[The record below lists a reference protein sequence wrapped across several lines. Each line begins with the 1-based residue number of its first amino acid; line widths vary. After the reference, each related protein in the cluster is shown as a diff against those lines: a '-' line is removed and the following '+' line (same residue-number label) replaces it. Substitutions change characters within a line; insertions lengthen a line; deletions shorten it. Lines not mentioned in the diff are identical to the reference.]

1 MSVVYRVLSAVFMLL
16 ASVGSYGNE
25 TDLPTTNSREASY
38 VGSEACIECH
48 QKEVEQWKGSDHE
61 RAMDHATPQSVLGDF
76 DNATFEFKGK
86 ENRFFKKGEQYW
98 VNIEGPDGQFH
109 DYQIAYTFGHY
120 PLQQYMVEFDD
131 GRVQL
136 IPFTWDSRD
145 NAQGGQ
151 RWYHLYPDTTNSDE
165 FYWTNTGQNWNF
177 MCADCHSTNLKKNY
191 DKETNRYATNWSE
204 ITVGCEACHGPAS
217 VHIELS
223 KQNNPNQFNSSS
235 HYGFDRDL
243 SKAVS
248 EWVYQEGSSTLKPK
262 AIKETQQVKVCAQC
276 HSRRVQLSEQYDHV
290 QGDIFDKY
298 LVSNLTP
305 ELYHSDGQIYDEVYV
320 FGSFEQS
327 KMAQKGV
334 TCTNCHE
341 PHSAKLKIPEQAVC
355 AQCHVA
361 SEYAPEKHTFHEA
374 GSEASQCTT
383 CHMPETTYMEVDP
396 RRDHSWHVPRPDMS
410 KHIGTP
416 NVCSSCHE
424 DKGTDWAIQTLAQW
438 FPDSNYQNSQHYGI
452 AFYAADIGH
461 PAAADALSYIAQD
474 INQASIVRASALQRM
489 ANYQGQNSLIALGR
503 AVKNSEA
510 MIRIGAIQGSAPYPA
525 HQRWQIIAPL
535 LNDDVLAV
543 RAEAAGALAQ
553 YWRELNPQQKDQL
566 KAPLQEYIDI
576 QQYNADRGFGRTNL
590 GNVYAAQG
598 KPTLAIKEYQGAIAI
613 EPYFENSYINLADL
627 YRGQGDEASADKTLA
642 LGIKNQPKS
651 AAIHYS
657 AALSKLRQGD
667 KTTASQLLD
676 KATQLEVNNPQYWF
690 VYGLAMETAD
700 VHVSL
705 KAVDK
710 AYQLSRNPEHL
721 FSKCDLMLKHKH
733 QGAAQCLNQLSKLA
747 PPEVIQQLKSRY

>member
-1 MSVVYRVLSAVFMLL
+1 MGVVFRVLGTLVILL
-16 ASVGSYGNE
+16 ASVSSYGKDSELSAANHLQA
-25 TDLPTTNSREASY
+25 DY
-38 VGSEACIECH
+38 VGSQVCVRCH
-48 QKEVEQWKGSDHE
+48 QDEVTKWKDSDHE
-61 RAMDHATPQSVLGDF
+61 RAMDHATSESVLGDF
-76 DNATFEFKGK
+76 DNVSFEFNGK

-109 DYQIAYTFGHY
+109 DYQIRYTFGHY
-120 PLQQYMVEFDD
+120 PLQQYMVEFED

-136 IPFTWDSRD
+136 IPFTWDARD
-145 NAQGGQ
+145 KSQGGQ
-151 RWYHLYPDTTNSDE
+151 RWYHLYPDTTTNDE

-177 MCADCHSTNLKKNY
+177 MCADCHSTNLEKNY
-191 DKETNRYATNWSE
+191 DKATNRYTTQWSE

-217 VHIELS
+217 IHVMVS
-223 KQNNPNQFNSSS
+223 KQENPAGFSPTN

-243 SKAVS
+243 TKAVS
-248 EWVYQEGSSTLKPK
+248 KWVYQEGHSTLQPQS
-262 AIKETQQVKVCAQC
+262 INPTQQVKVCAQC
-276 HSRRVQLSEQYDHV
+276 HSRRVQISEQYDHV
-290 QGDIFDKY
+290 QGDVFDRY
-298 LVSNLTP
+298 LIANLTP

-334 TCTNCHE
+334 TCTNCHD
-341 PHSAKLKIPEQAVC
+341 PHSAKLNIPEEAVC
-355 AQCHVA
+355 AQCHIA
-361 SEYAPEKHTFHEA
+361 SEYTPQNHTFHQA
-374 GSEASQCTT
+374 GSKASQCTT

-416 NVCSSCHE
+416 NVCTSCHE
-424 DKGTDWAIQTLAQW
+424 DKDAEWASKALSQW
-438 FPDSNYQNSQHYGI
+438 FPDSSYQNSQHYGI

-474 INQASIVRASALQRM
+474 INQLPIVRASALQRM
-489 ANYQGQNSLIALGR
+489 AGFQGQNSLIALGR
-503 AVKNSEA
+503 AVKNDQA

-525 HQRWQIIAPL
+525 HQRWQIISPL
-535 LNDDVLAV
+535 LTDEVLAV

-553 YWRELNPQQKDQL
+553 YWRELNPLQKEQL
-566 KAPLQEYIDI
+566 KDPLQDYINI

-590 GNVYAAQG
+590 GNLYAAQG
-598 KPTLAIKEYQGAIAI
+598 KAQQAITEYQGAIAI

-627 YRGQGDEASADKTLA
+627 YRTQGDEASAEKTLA
-642 LGIKNQPKS
+642 LGMKNQPKS

-657 AALSKLRQGD
+657 AALTKLRKGD
-667 KTTASQLLD
+667 KASASQLLARTTELE
-676 KATQLEVNNPQYWF
+676 ATNPQYWF
-690 VYGLAMETAD
+690 VYGLSMET
-700 VHVSL
+700 VNVNT
-705 KAVDK
+705 AVDALDK

-721 FSKCDLMLKHKH
+721 FSLCDLMLKYKH
-733 QGAAQCLNQLSKLA
+733 QGASQCLSQLSTLA

>member
-1 MSVVYRVLSAVFMLL
+1 MGAVVRLFSVVVILL
-16 ASVGSYGNE
+16 ASVTARGGDGTMS
-25 TDLPTTNSREASY
+25 TSNSLKASF
-38 VGSEACIECH
+38 VGSEACVECH

-61 RAMDHATPQSVLGDF
+61 RAMDHATEHSVLGDF
-76 DNATFEFKGK
+76 DNAVFEFKGK
-86 ENRFFKKGEQYW
+86 DNRFFKKDDQFW

-109 DYQIAYTFGHY
+109 DYQIQYTFGHY

-136 IPFTWDSRD
+136 IPFTWDSRAK
-145 NAQGGQ
+145 AQGGQ
-151 RWYHLYPDTTNSDE
+151 RWYHLYPETTTNDE

-177 MCADCHSTNLKKNY
+177 MCADCHSTNLEKKY
-191 DKETNRYATNWSE
+191 DKETNRYDTTWSE
-204 ITVGCEACHGPAS
+204 ITVGCEACHGPGS
-217 VHIELS
+217 VHVALS
-223 KQNNPNQFNSSS
+223 KQENSTTFSQDN

-243 SKAVS
+243 TKAVS
-248 EWVYQEGSSTLKPK
+248 EWVYQEGYSTLQPES
-262 AIKETQQVKVCAQC
+262 IKETQQVKVCAQC

-290 QGDIFDKY
+290 QGDLFDRY

-334 TCTNCHE
+334 TCTNCHD
-341 PHSAKLKIPEQAVC
+341 PHSAKLKIPEEAVC

-361 SEYAPEKHTFHEA
+361 SEYSPEKHTFHQAGTEA
-374 GSEASQCTT
+374 NKCTT

-396 RRDHSWHVPRPDMS
+396 RRDHSWHIPRPDMS

-416 NVCSSCHE
+416 NVCTACHE
-424 DKGTDWAIQTLAQW
+424 DKDADWASETLVQW
-438 FPDSNYQNSQHYGI
+438 FPKSNYQNTQHYGV

-474 INQASIVRASALQRM
+474 VNQPSIVRASALQRM
-489 ANYQGQNSLIALGR
+489 AGFQGQNSLIALGR
-503 AVKNSEA
+503 AVKNQQS

-525 HQRWQIIAPL
+525 LQRWQIISPL
-535 LNDDVLAV
+535 LEDEVLAV

-553 YWRELNPQQKDQL
+553 YWRELNPLQKDQL
-566 KAPLQEYIDI
+566 NAPLKEYIEIQEY
-576 QQYNADRGFGRTNL
+576 NSDRGFGRTNL
-590 GNVYAAQG
+590 GNIYAAQG
-598 KPTLAIKEYQGAIAI
+598 KSQQAIAEYQGAIEI

-627 YRGQGDEASADKTLA
+627 YRGLGDEKLADQA
-642 LGIKNQPKS
+642 LKLGMKNQPNS

-667 KTTASQLLD
+667 KATASQLLA
-676 KATQLEVNNPQYWF
+676 KATELEASNPQYWF
-690 VYGLAMETAD
+690 VYGLSMETANLN
-700 VHVSL
+700 VAL
-705 KAVDK
+705 NAVDK

-721 FSKCDLMLKHKH
+721 FSKCDLMLKYKH
-733 QGAAQCLNQLSKLA
+733 QGAPQCLGQLSKVA